1 MEGESSSQGV
11 EYKIFLYAGE
21 KILIVVKTKRVLKLK
36 RYSIEDSSALL
47 RIRVLVLLRILRDV

>member
-1 MEGESSSQGV
+1 M